1 MAIEIPIPKISDA
14 EEIVTI
20 QKWYV
25 KEGDSI
31 KKGDILFDVET
42 EKAVLEVESKYEG
55 IVKEILIPEGT
66 QGKPNQPALLLG

>member
-1 MAIEIPIPKISDA
+1 MIMKIPIPKISDS
-14 EEIVTI
+14 EEVLTI

-25 KEGDSI
+25 NVGDTV

-55 IVKEILIPEGT
+55 VVKKILIASGAH
-66 QGKPNQPALLLG
+66 GKPNDPALILD